1 MAFKR
6 SIKPSQRQKP
16 KNLEMNLYYAFAFS
30 ALPLAVMSLPIP
42 GGPQDAQVATTT
54 ATQILTAIIGN
65 IPAIVGLITAVIS
78 GSATGNSSPVQLMS
92 LAPTVTPL
100 LTTDVYNSA
109 IKVIQA
115 GLDAS
120 QAATQAGS
128 DPTKAIASVFGILS
142 NTEVVQEASELIK
155 VLTQVT
161 GSLNAQASISIDA
174 NVIANGLAVF
184 SNPQLIDNLA
194 KLAQGAISAA
204 ATATTPNQAISS
216 VLGACNE
223 PASLKVLQDVYLALS
238 ATTDSKTAV
247 AVGSGSPE
255 LEEV

>member
-1 MAFKR
+1 
-6 SIKPSQRQKP
+6 
-16 KNLEMNLYYAFAFS
+16 MNLYYVFVFS
-30 ALPLAVMSLPIP
+30 VLPLVAMSLPIP
-42 GGPQDAQVATTT
+42 GGPQDAQVAVAATTT

-78 GSATGNSSPVQLMS
+78 GSGTGNSSPLQLMS

-142 NTEVVQEASELIK
+142 DVSPLMRGRRQGCK
-155 VLTQVT
+155 RVLWNLDSLLDNNVT
-161 GSLNAQASISIDA
+161 
-174 NVIANGLAVF
+174 
-184 SNPQLIDNLA
+184 
-194 KLAQGAISAA
+194 
-204 ATATTPNQAISS
+204 
-216 VLGACNE
+216 
-223 PASLKVLQDVYLALS
+223 
-238 ATTDSKTAV
+238 
-247 AVGSGSPE
+247 
-255 LEEV
+255 